1 MMTDTEIWIISN
13 AGLLMQPNGYWN
25 DEYRTRNFE
34 YRSRLP
40 EAFTSA
46 VRFSTQIAKK
56 LQTKGLKVAGKEDTS
71 EKDLQRPEG

>member
-1 MMTDTEIWIISN
+1 MVIGMMNIEQGISN
-13 AGLLMQPNGYWN
+13 IEVGCLRPSLL
-25 DEYRTRNFE
+25 
-34 YRSRLP
+34 RSVFYIRY
-40 EAFTSA
+40 SV